1 MNPRMMLGLDSNL
14 GHTVRRQGLSP
25 LCHSFLQGRKLL
37 QLTFWHYKFCFRLA
51 AKNIETFRPIHW
63 VVALIFGTKC
73 LTEYAILFSGFV
85 HVLKTLENP

>member
-14 GHTVRRQGLSP
+14 GHTVGRQGP

-37 QLTFWHYKFCFRLA
+37 QLTFQHYKFWFRLA
-51 AKNIETFRPIHW
+51 AKNVETFRPIHW
-63 VVALIFGTKC
+63 VVALIFVTKC